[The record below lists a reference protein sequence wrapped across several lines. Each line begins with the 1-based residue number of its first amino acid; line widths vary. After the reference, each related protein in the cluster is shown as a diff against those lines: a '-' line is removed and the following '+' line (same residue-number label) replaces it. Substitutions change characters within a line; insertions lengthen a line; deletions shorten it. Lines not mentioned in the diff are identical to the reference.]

1 MLRPGGRGAACQ
13 DRVVAQQGSHRGRLL
28 VATPP
33 LVDPNFDRTVVL
45 MLEHGDDGALGV
57 VLNRRSETT
66 IGDVFPE
73 WNEVVSPPEVVF
85 AGGPVSTDAVIALA
99 RRRNATGENEGFVQI
114 LDDLGSVDLA
124 QDPLDIGASVESLR
138 VFAGY
143 AGWTPGQLEA
153 ELEQG
158 AWFVVALEP
167 GDPFVDSPEHL
178 WRDVLRRQRG
188 RLALFSNYPED
199 ATAN

>member
-1 MLRPGGRGAACQ
+1 
-13 DRVVAQQGSHRGRLL
+13 
-28 VATPP
+28 
-33 LVDPNFDRTVVL
+33 

-57 VLNRRSETT
+57 VLNRRSETA

-73 WNEVVSPPEVVF
+73 WDGIVSPPEVVF

-99 RRRNATGENEGFVQI
+99 RRREATAGEREGFVQI
-114 LDDLGSVDLA
+114 LDDLGTVDLA
-124 QDPLDIGASVESLR
+124 QDPLDIGPSLETLR

-153 ELEQG
+153 ELDQG

-167 GDPFVDSPEHL
+167 GDPFVGAPEHL

-199 ATAN
+199 ATVN

>member
-1 MLRPGGRGAACQ
+1 QSRPCRATPRADRTRRSLESMLRPCARGSACQ
-13 DRVVAQQGSHRGRLL
+13 DRVVPEEGSHRGRLL

-73 WNEVVSPPEVVF
+73 WDGIVSPPEVVF

-99 RRRNATGENEGFVQI
+99 RRREATAGEREGFVQI
-114 LDDLGSVDLA
+114 LDDLGTVDL
-124 QDPLDIGASVESLR
+124 
-138 VFAGY
+138 
-143 AGWTPGQLEA
+143 
-153 ELEQG
+153 
-158 AWFVVALEP
+158 
-167 GDPFVDSPEHL
+167 
-178 WRDVLRRQRG
+178 
-188 RLALFSNYPED
+188 
-199 ATAN
+199 